1 MIGST
6 ANYLG
11 NMIQKGVDKVAN
23 ADLSTV
29 ANKAQEKAKQVMST
43 VRENQL
49 LDQGFRVGGDLA
61 HRGLDALEQVG
72 EKALQLLTTTE
83 VGPENKPK
91 LVSRLTVTLD
101 DETQSNSSGGSSPAL
116 KKGTEMTFD
125 AYFEQRLGAANI
137 QALEYMSIECMM
149 KIQQAYRQLHASVRE
164 TVDGTH
170 FDLAIDTCH

>member
-1 MIGST
+1 MI
-6 ANYLG
+6 
-11 NMIQKGVDKVAN
+11 
-23 ADLSTV
+23 
-29 ANKAQEKAKQVMST
+29 ST

-49 LDQGFRVGGDLA
+49 VDQGFKVGGDLA

-91 LVSRLTVTLD
+91 LVSRLTVNLD
-101 DETQSNSSGGSSPAL
+101 EETDPSSTASSPSV
-116 KKGTEMTFD
+116 KKNTEMTFD

-164 TVDGTH
+164 TVDGM
-170 FDLAIDTCH
+170 AILLPPVH

>member
-1 MIGST
+1 MIGNT

-11 NMIQKGVDKVAN
+11 NIIQKGVDTVAN
-23 ADLSTV
+23 TDLSTV
-29 ANKAQEKAKQVMST
+29 ANKAQEKAKAVIST

-49 LDQGFRVGGDLA
+49 VDQGFKVGGDLA

-91 LVSRLTVTLD
+91 LVSRLAVNLD
-101 DETQSNSSGGSSPAL
+101 EETDPSSTASSPSV
-116 KKGTEMTFD
+116 KKNAEMTFD

-164 TVDGTH
+164 TVDGTR
-170 FDLAIDTCH
+170 DIYLSC

>member
-1 MIGST
+1 MIGNT

-11 NMIQKGVDKVAN
+11 NIIQKGVDTVAN
-23 ADLSTV
+23 TDLSTV
-29 ANKAQEKAKQVMST
+29 ANKAQEKAKAVIST

-49 LDQGFRVGGDLA
+49 VDQGFKVGGDLA
-61 HRGLDALEQVG
+61 HRSLDALEQVG

-91 LVSRLTVTLD
+91 LVSRLTVNLEEESD
-101 DETQSNSSGGSSPAL
+101 SHNSASSPSV
-116 KKGTEMTFD
+116 KKGAEMTFD

-164 TVDGTH
+164 TVDGTQRKPF
-170 FDLAIDTCH
+170 FDMTI